1 MNVRQGH
8 LIDQINQAWCFPLG
22 GVGFGRLQLCA
33 NGKMDF
39 LVFKRMPQSP
49 SQRLATIDDL
59 LLYRLSQLSAA
70 AGAMVVR
77 LCEGSHGVTRREW
90 GVVAQLYG
98 HEGLLPSELAD
109 RMRRDRARTS
119 RALTALLRK
128 GLIERVTLPHDRR
141 SARVSLTQTGR
152 QLYEVLM
159 PQVQAINAQLA
170 SVLSAD
176 EAAAFDDVLER
187 LRQQANTM
195 QGQWDRVLPK
205 ANRHRGRL
213 GGALE

>member
-1 MNVRQGH
+1 MNVSPAG
-8 LIDQINQAWCFPLG
+8 LIDQINQTWCFPLG
-22 GVGFGRLQLCA
+22 CVDFWRVQFCP

-39 LVFKRMPQSP
+39 LVSKRMPQSP

-98 HEGLLPSELAD
+98 HPGLLPSELAE

-119 RALTALLRK
+119 RALTALLGK

-141 SARVSLTQTGR
+141 SARVSLTPAGR

-159 PQVQAINAQLA
+159 PQVQAINSEVLKALQPDEVARFDEYLDRLQAQAQTLR
-170 SVLSAD
+170 VQLSPD
-176 EAAAFDDVLER
+176 
-187 LRQQANTM
+187 
-195 QGQWDRVLPK
+195 LPK
-205 ANRHRGRL
+205 ANRRQGQRGKD
-213 GGALE
+213 AA

>member
-1 MNVRQGH
+1 
-8 LIDQINQAWCFPLG
+8 
-22 GVGFGRLQLCA
+22 
-33 NGKMDF
+33 
-39 LVFKRMPQSP
+39 MPQSP

>member
-1 MNVRQGH
+1 
-8 LIDQINQAWCFPLG
+8 
-22 GVGFGRLQLCA
+22 
-33 NGKMDF
+33 MDF
-39 LVFKRMPQSP
+39 LVFIRMPQSP

-98 HEGLLPSELAD
+98 HQGLLPSELAE

-119 RALTALLRK
+119 RALTALLGK

-141 SARVSLTQTGR
+141 SARVSLTPAGR

-159 PQVQAINAQLA
+159 PQVQAINAQLV

-176 EAAAFDDVLER
+176 EVAAFDDVLER
-187 LRQQANTM
+187 LRQQANAM
-195 QGQWDRVLPK
+195 QGQWDLVLPK
-205 ANRHRGRL
+205 ANRHLGRTSSTV
-213 GGALE
+213 E

>member
-1 MNVRQGH
+1 
-8 LIDQINQAWCFPLG
+8 
-22 GVGFGRLQLCA
+22 
-33 NGKMDF
+33 MDF
-39 LVFKRMPQSP
+39 LVSKRMPQSP

-77 LCEGSHGVTRREW
+77 LCEGRHGVTRREW

-98 HEGLLPSELAD
+98 HPGLLPSELAE

-119 RALTALLRK
+119 RALTALLGK

-141 SARVSLTQTGR
+141 SARVSLTPAGR

-159 PQVQAINAQLA
+159 PQVQAINSEVLKALQPDEVARFDEYLDRLQAQAQTLR
-170 SVLSAD
+170 VQLSPD
-176 EAAAFDDVLER
+176 
-187 LRQQANTM
+187 
-195 QGQWDRVLPK
+195 LPK
-205 ANRHRGRL
+205 ANRRQGQRGKD
-213 GGALE
+213 AA

>member
-1 MNVRQGH
+1 
-8 LIDQINQAWCFPLG
+8 
-22 GVGFGRLQLCA
+22 
-33 NGKMDF
+33 
-39 LVFKRMPQSP
+39 MPQSP

-98 HEGLLPSELAD
+98 HQGLLPSELAD

-119 RALTALLRK
+119 RALSALLRK
-128 GLIERVTLPHDRR
+128 GFIERVTLPHDRR
-141 SARVSLTQTGR
+141 SARVSLTPAGR

-159 PQVQAINAQLA
+159 PQVQAINAQLVSA
-170 SVLSAD
+170 LSDA

-187 LRQQANTM
+187 LRQQAQAM
-195 QGQWDRVLPK
+195 QGLWDAVLPK
-205 ANRHRGRL
+205 ANRHLGRT
-213 GGALE
+213 GSTPE

>member
-1 MNVRQGH
+1 MNVSPAG
-8 LIDQINQAWCFPLG
+8 LIDQINQTWCFPLG
-22 GVGFGRLQLCA
+22 CVDFWRLQSCP

-39 LVFKRMPQSP
+39 LVSKRMPQSP

-98 HEGLLPSELAD
+98 HPGLLPSELAE

-119 RALTALLRK
+119 RALTALLGK

-141 SARVSLTQTGR
+141 SARVSLTPAGR

-159 PQVQAINAQLA
+159 PQVQAINSEVLKALQPDEVARFDEYLDRLQAQAQTLR
-170 SVLSAD
+170 VQLSPD
-176 EAAAFDDVLER
+176 
-187 LRQQANTM
+187 
-195 QGQWDRVLPK
+195 LPK
-205 ANRHRGRL
+205 ANRRQGQRGKD
-213 GGALE
+213 AA